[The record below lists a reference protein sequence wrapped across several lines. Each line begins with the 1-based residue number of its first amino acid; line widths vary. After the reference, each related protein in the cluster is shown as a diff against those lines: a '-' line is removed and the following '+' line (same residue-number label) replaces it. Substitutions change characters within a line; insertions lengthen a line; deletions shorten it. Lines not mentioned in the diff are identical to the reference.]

1 MSEENEIEVE
11 IEGATDEVEVEIV
24 DDTPEEDRNRPRRAE
39 GAEPEIPSDDEIANY
54 SDNVQSRIKK
64 LKFEFHEERRAK
76 EEAERFRNQAVED
89 MKKLYEENQKLKN
102 TLSKGEGALVGQA
115 QQRIEAQLEKA
126 KQAYKDAYE
135 SGDAEAITSA
145 SEQMAVLAN
154 EKVRYANYKPKV
166 PKQQKPAEFNTKQ
179 YESAQTQPTQIDQKA
194 VEWSEKNPW
203 FLKDKAMT
211 GYAYGVHE
219 ELIDR
224 GVSPNTDDYYQ
235 EIDAR
240 MREAFPSK
248 FGQQRQQG
256 SVVSPAT
263 RTAKSSRQ
271 VKLTK
276 TQVDIAKRLGLTPE
290 KYAAQLLKEMQA

>member
-1 MSEENEIEVE
+1 MNEENEIEVE

-24 DDTPEEDRNRPRRAE
+24 DDTPEQDRNRPRRAE
-39 GAEPEIPSDDEIANY
+39 GQEPEIPSDDEIANY

-64 LKFEFHEERRAK
+64 LKFEYHEERRAK
-76 EEAERFRNQAVED
+76 EEAERFKNQAVED

-154 EKVRYANYKPKV
+154 EKVRYANYKPKA
-166 PKQQKPAEFNTKQ
+166 PKQQKPAQLDTKQ
-179 YESAQTQPTQIDQKA
+179 YEASQTQPAQIDQKA

-235 EIDAR
+235 EIDSR

-276 TQVDIAKRLGLTPE
+276 TQVDIARRLGLTPE

>member
-1 MSEENEIEVE
+1 
-11 IEGATDEVEVEIV
+11 
-24 DDTPEEDRNRPRRAE
+24 
-39 GAEPEIPSDDEIANY
+39 
-54 SDNVQSRIKK
+54 
-64 LKFEFHEERRAK
+64 
-76 EEAERFRNQAVED
+76 
-89 MKKLYEENQKLKN
+89 
-102 TLSKGEGALVGQA
+102 
-115 QQRIEAQLEKA
+115 
-126 KQAYKDAYE
+126 
-135 SGDAEAITSA
+135 
-145 SEQMAVLAN
+145 
-154 EKVRYANYKPKV
+154 
-166 PKQQKPAEFNTKQ
+166 
-179 YESAQTQPTQIDQKA
+179 
-194 VEWSEKNPW
+194 
-203 FLKDKAMT
+203 MT

-235 EIDAR
+235 EIDSR

-276 TQVDIAKRLGLTPE
+276 TQVDIARRLGLTPE